1 MKGRS
6 LLLTATLI
14 LVAGIV
20 LIITYQ
26 TTRTTGI
33 VIAGGV
39 LFILVGLLN
48 IFTFMS
54 EKAAAVRALTAERSK
69 AAVHT
74 AQSAGSTREVAT
86 AADSTAAPAG
96 YGHMATMLAWVTS
109 GGAVAL
115 GLCMLVFTNVFSSL
129 VPTVFAA
136 LILLGALFQFYLLAY
151 GSRPLR
157 LPVWLFA
164 VPVALLGVCVYIY
177 LQHAGDDVE
186 EQHVMLATGITFVVY
201 GLVMYIESA
210 LMGYGHRQLAKAAAQ
225 SAEPKPANTAVELSD
240 KATDKA
246 AEV

>member
-48 IFTFMS
+48 IFIFMS
-54 EKAAAVRALTAERSK
+54 EKGAAIRALDSERSK
-69 AAVHT
+69 GVAGNVASGLSEAAARQNHVD
-74 AQSAGSTREVAT
+74 T
-86 AADSTAAPAG
+86 AATPAG
-96 YGHMATMLAWVTS
+96 YGHMATLLAWVTS

-115 GLCMLVFTNVFSSL
+115 GLCMLIFTNVFSGL

-157 LPVWLFA
+157 LPVWLFGI
-164 VPVALLGVCVYIY
+164 PVALLGVSVYIY
-177 LQHAGDDVE
+177 LQHAGDDLQ

-210 LMGYGHRQLAKAAAQ
+210 LMGYGHRQLAKAASQA
-225 SAEPKPANTAVELSD
+225 AEPKAETKPIGQPD
-240 KATDKA
+240 KPS
-246 AEV
+246 EV